1 MTGTS
6 MWMQTI
12 DWEPW
17 GKTFNA
23 RRCDTIH
30 ELVNPYE
37 HHMNI
42 NIWTLENVTA
52 EAAQHRR
59 TQPFI
64 LHFLYFC
71 IFCICLSYFDM
82 FCPSQMCPGSLVS
95 QGAHHLLQHW
105 QLNIVGRQ
113 RRRAGNFIWSFLSLT
128 SCFIVF
134 HRNSSYLYDL
144 GCVDDFL
151 FVLSCDSTGTR
162 SLMGACLT
170 TSQACGVRNSRSDSW
185 NPWNRNSFTAISRF
199 QIQIDCLICLIS
211 LITHR
216 LWPSVEGATWHAL
229 NVLWDLRILDLWYC
243 MYDIVWLHS
252 HYLT

>member
-42 NIWTLENVTA
+42 NMNPWERHSWSCTA
-52 EAAQHRR
+52 PPDSAIHFAFFVFVCH
-59 TQPFI
+59 I
-64 LHFLYFC
+64 L
-71 IFCICLSYFDM
+71 ICFVHPRCVQLGA
-82 FCPSQMCPGSLVS
+82 GSLVS

-170 TSQACGVRNSRSDSW
+170 TSQACGVRNARSDSW
-185 NPWNRNSFTAISRF
+185 NPWNRNSFTAISRCQMSDWLF
-199 QIQIDCLICLIS
+199 DHSQIMTITRRCNMICLECTGFKD
-211 LITHR
+211 LG
-216 LWPSVEGATWHAL
+216 SV
-229 NVLWDLRILDLWYC
+229 IL
-243 MYDIVWLHS
+243 
-252 HYLT
+252 